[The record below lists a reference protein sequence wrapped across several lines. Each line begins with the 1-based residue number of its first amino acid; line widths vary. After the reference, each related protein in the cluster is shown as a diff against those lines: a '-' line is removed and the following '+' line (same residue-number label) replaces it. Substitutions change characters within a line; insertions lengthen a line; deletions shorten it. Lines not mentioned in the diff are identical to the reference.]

1 MTYSPCPRHPRLFLE
16 AVVANRGEP
25 FSYDQLPSLVYA
37 LVTWPILSCVV
48 LHLTDAFVAR
58 YRRSPRRRERI
69 TARRGAPGSTCTPWD
84 GSWLSRESRTLRT
97 RNGSSALE
105 VFYLK
110 QFLLRWFDCWF

>member
-1 MTYSPCPRHPRLFLE
+1 MPAAPAAFLE

-69 TARRGAPGSTCTPWD
+69 TAEGGTWEYMHALGWKLVESGIEDAPHAQWFIGA
-84 GSWLSRESRTLRT
+84 
-97 RNGSSALE
+97 
-105 VFYLK
+105 
-110 QFLLRWFDCWF
+110 